1 MYLGDTSPSAFVRRG
16 LGSELGARR
25 AASHLFPTRA
35 ARRMNADKSSTAF
48 ELSVWPDPTI
58 IASVRRFVAE
68 LCGRVLA
75 DGDITARVVVATHEL
90 LDNAVRYA
98 TRDASRIRVELHHL
112 DRDVGVVIATKNR
125 IDEDRGRELRRRL
138 DEMRASSDRGAY
150 YRALLRRAAEGV
162 EGAGLGLGRVHAEA
176 GLDVSGRFDDD
187 SVLIRAEGRF
197 VPTRGPALR

>member
-1 MYLGDTSPSAFVRRG
+1 
-16 LGSELGARR
+16 
-25 AASHLFPTRA
+25 
-35 ARRMNADKSSTAF
+35 MNADKTSTAF
-48 ELSVWPDPTI
+48 ELSVSPDPTL

-112 DRDVGVVIATKNR
+112 GADVGVVIVTKNR
-125 IDEDRGRELRRRL
+125 LDEDRGRDLRRLL
-138 DEMRASSDRGAY
+138 DDMKASSDRRAY
-150 YRALLRRAAEGV
+150 YTALMRRVAD
-162 EGAGLGLGRVHAEA
+162 GAGLGLGRVHAEA
-176 GLDVSGRFDDD
+176 GLDLSGRFEED

-197 VPTRGPALR
+197 APAKGAARR